1 MFRIAPA
8 IFSMKQTSF
17 SPTALLRKAGID
29 GFLLALLSLILLA
42 YLVPGPGLIAGP
54 LSLASLA
61 NYGLS
66 VVFFF
71 YGLRLSPRELRAGL
85 SNWRLHLLV
94 QAATFLL
101 FPLLVLAI
109 KPLVSSRAELLWL
122 GTFYLAALPS
132 TVSSSVVMVSLAKG
146 NIPAAIF
153 NASIS
158 SLLGVFITPV
168 WMALFLT
175 ADVSGLDTTDIIVK
189 LALQVLA
196 PVLVGISLHGY
207 FGAWATNHKKQLRY
221 FDQSVIL
228 AIVYTSFCHS
238 FAGHVFDQ
246 LSFSEIVLLGV
257 LLSALFFT
265 AYFILSA
272 VARVAG
278 LQREERV
285 TLLFCGSKKSI
296 VHGTVMS
303 KVLFQQA
310 SAGIMLLPIMMYHA
324 LQLLFVSLIAQRMA
338 RAVEASTPV
347 ARVSTES

>member
-1 MFRIAPA
+1 
-8 IFSMKQTSF
+8 MKT
-17 SPTALLRKAGID
+17 LLNKVGLD

-42 YLVPGPGLIAGP
+42 YLWPGPGLVTGP
-54 LSLASLA
+54 ASLGSLA

-71 YGLRLSPRELRAGL
+71 YGLRLSPKELREGL

-94 QAATFLL
+94 QAATFVL
-101 FPLLVLAI
+101 FPLLLLGVR
-109 KPLVSSRAELLWL
+109 PLVPSQADMLWL

-132 TVSSSVVMVSLAKG
+132 TVSSSVVMVSMARG

-158 SLLGVFITPV
+158 SLLGVFITPL
-168 WMALFLT
+168 WMALFLS
-175 ADVSGLDTTDIIVK
+175 ADVSGLDTSGIILK

-196 PVLVGISLHGY
+196 PVLVGISLHSY
-207 FGAWATNHKKQLRY
+207 FGDWALRHKKQLRY

-228 AIVYTSFCHS
+228 TIVYTSFCHS

-246 LSFSEIVLLGV
+246 LSAMQIILLGG
-257 LLSALFFT
+257 LLALLFFT

-272 VARVAG
+272 VARIAG

-303 KVLFQQA
+303 KVLFQQ
-310 SAGIMLLPIMMYHA
+310 SSVAGIMLLPIMMYHA

-338 RAVEASTPV
+338 RAVEASPPLQ
-347 ARVSTES
+347 RVPTES

>member
-1 MFRIAPA
+1 
-8 IFSMKQTSF
+8 MKQTSL
-17 SPTALLRKAGID
+17 SLKTLLNKVGLD

-42 YLVPGPGLIAGP
+42 YLWPGPGLVTGP
-54 LSLASLA
+54 ASLGSLA

-71 YGLRLSPRELRAGL
+71 YGLRLSPKELREGL

-94 QAATFLL
+94 QAATFVL
-101 FPLLVLAI
+101 FPLLLLGVR
-109 KPLVSSRAELLWL
+109 PLVPSQADMLWL

-132 TVSSSVVMVSLAKG
+132 TVSSSVVMVSMARG

-158 SLLGVFITPV
+158 SLLGVFITPL
-168 WMALFLT
+168 WMALFLS
-175 ADVSGLDTTDIIVK
+175 ADVSGLDTSGIILK

-196 PVLVGISLHGY
+196 PVLVGISLHSY
-207 FGAWATNHKKQLRY
+207 FGDWALRHKKQLRY

-228 AIVYTSFCHS
+228 TIVYTSFCHS

-246 LSFSEIVLLGV
+246 LSAMQIILLGG
-257 LLSALFFT
+257 LLALLFFT

-272 VARVAG
+272 VARIAG

-285 TLLFCGSKKSI
+285 TLLF
-296 VHGTVMS
+296 
-303 KVLFQQA
+303 
-310 SAGIMLLPIMMYHA
+310 
-324 LQLLFVSLIAQRMA
+324 
-338 RAVEASTPV
+338 
-347 ARVSTES
+347 

>member
-1 MFRIAPA
+1 
-8 IFSMKQTSF
+8 MKQTSL
-17 SPTALLRKAGID
+17 SLKTLLNKVGLD

-42 YLVPGPGLIAGP
+42 YLWPGPGLVTGP
-54 LSLASLA
+54 VSLGSLA

-71 YGLRLSPRELRAGL
+71 YGLRLSPKELRDGL

-94 QAATFLL
+94 QAATFVL
-101 FPLLVLAI
+101 FPLLLLGV
-109 KPLVSSRAELLWL
+109 KPLVPSQADMLWL

-132 TVSSSVVMVSLAKG
+132 TVSSSVVMVSMARG

-158 SLLGVFITPV
+158 SLLGVFITPL
-168 WMALFLT
+168 WMALFLS
-175 ADVSGLDTTDIIVK
+175 ADVGGLDTSGIILK

-196 PVLVGISLHGY
+196 PVLVGISLHSY
-207 FGAWATNHKKQLRY
+207 FGNWALKHKKQLRY

-228 AIVYTSFCHS
+228 TIVYTSFCHS

-246 LSFSEIVLLGV
+246 LSATQIILLGA
-257 LLSALFFT
+257 LLALLFFT

-272 VARVAG
+272 VARIAG

-303 KVLFQQA
+303 KVLFQQ
-310 SAGIMLLPIMMYHA
+310 SSFAGIMLLPIMMYHA
-324 LQLLFVSLIAQRMA
+324 LQLLFVSLIARRMA
-338 RAVEASTPV
+338 RAVEAAPPLQ
-347 ARVSTES
+347 RVPTES

>member
-1 MFRIAPA
+1 
-8 IFSMKQTSF
+8 MKQTF
-17 SPTALLRKAGID
+17 LSPKTLLNKVGLD

-42 YLVPGPGLIAGP
+42 YLWPGPGLVTGP
-54 LSLASLA
+54 ASLGSLA

-66 VVFFF
+66 AVFFF
-71 YGLRLSPRELRAGL
+71 YGLRLSPKELRDGL

-94 QAATFLL
+94 QAATFVL
-101 FPLLVLAI
+101 FPLLLLAV
-109 KPLVSSRAELLWL
+109 KPLVPQQADLLWL

-132 TVSSSVVMVSLAKG
+132 TVSSSVVMVSMARG

-158 SLLGVFITPV
+158 SLLGVFITPL
-168 WMALFLT
+168 WMALFLS
-175 ADVSGLDTTDIIVK
+175 ADVSGMDTSGIIFK

-196 PVLVGISLHGY
+196 PVLVGISLHSY
-207 FGAWATNHKKQLRY
+207 FGGWALKYKKQLRY

-228 AIVYTSFCHS
+228 TIVYTSFCHS

-246 LSFSEIVLLGV
+246 LSAMQIILLGA
-257 LLSALFFT
+257 LLALLFFT

-272 VARVAG
+272 VARLAG

-303 KVLFQQA
+303 KVLFQQSA
-310 SAGIMLLPIMMYHA
+310 AAGIMLLPIMMYHA
-324 LQLLFVSLIAQRMA
+324 LQLIFVSLIAQRMA
-338 RAVEASTPV
+338 RAVEAAPTLQ
-347 ARVSTES
+347 RVPTES

>member
-1 MFRIAPA
+1 MSRI
-8 IFSMKQTSF
+8 SF
-17 SPTALLRKAGID
+17 SLKSTLQKVGLD
-29 GFLLALLSLILLA
+29 GFIITLLSLILLA
-42 YLVPGPGLIAGP
+42 YVWPQPGLMEKP
-54 LSLASLA
+54 VSLGELA

-66 VVFFF
+66 LVFFF
-71 YGLRLSPRELRAGL
+71 YGLRLSPRALRDGL

-94 QAATFLL
+94 QAGTFVL
-101 FPLLVLAI
+101 FPLLVLAA
-109 KPLVSSRAELLWL
+109 KPFVSSDAGLLWL

-132 TVSSSVVMVSLAKG
+132 TVSSSVVMVSMARG

-153 NASIS
+153 NASVS
-158 SLLGVFITPV
+158 SLAGVFITPL

-175 ADVSGLDTTDIIVK
+175 ADVSGLDTTDIILK

-196 PVLVGISLHGY
+196 PVLVGILLHGY
-207 FGAWATNHKKQLRY
+207 GGDFALKYKKQLRY

-246 LSFSEIVLLGV
+246 LSVVQLLLMGV
-257 LLSALFFT
+257 CLAALFFV
-265 AYFILSA
+265 AYFCLSF
-272 VARVAG
+272 VAKVAG
-278 LQREERV
+278 LGREERI

-310 SAGIMLLPIMMYHA
+310 ATAGILLLPIMMYHA
-324 LQLLFVSLIAQRMA
+324 LQLIFVSLIAQRMA
-338 RAVEASTPV
+338 RDVAPV
-347 ARVSTES
+347 TTAEK